1 MNCISV
7 TCNTIRLI
15 MLETKELTFSYNKHT
30 QFSFPELRCN
40 SSETLLITGNSGKGK
55 TTLLHLLAG
64 LLRPENGKIA
74 VDETDIAQL
83 SEKKL
88 DQFRGKNIGLI
99 LQQSHF
105 IASLSVLENVV
116 LASWLA
122 TGKEAVQ
129 KAEKLLDELDLVNQ
143 KHKFPSQLSIGQQQ
157 RVSIARALINEPKLL
172 LADEPTSSLD
182 DENAMVVANLLQ
194 KLSKEYKAALVIV
207 THDKRLKDKFPN
219 QLNLN

>member
-1 MNCISV
+1 LTNLQHNFLM
-7 TCNTIRLI
+7 
-15 MLETKELTFSYNKHT
+15 MLQTNNLTFFYNKDT
-30 QFSFPELRCN
+30 QFAFPELHCDASN
-40 SSETLLITGNSGKGK
+40 ALLITGNSGKGK

-64 LLRPENGKIA
+64 LLRPKNGEITIENTNISS
-74 VDETDIAQL
+74 L

-105 IASLSVLENVV
+105 IASMTVLENVV

-122 TGKEAVQ
+122 TGKKAVA
-129 KAEKLLDELDLVNQ
+129 KAEKLLSELDLENQ
-143 KHKFPSQLSIGQQQ
+143 KHKLPSQLSIGQQQ

-182 DENAMVVANLLQ
+182 DENAFKVADLLE

-207 THDKRLKDKFPN
+207 THDSRLKNKFYN
-219 QLNLN
+219 QINLN

>member
-1 MNCISV
+1 
-7 TCNTIRLI
+7 
-15 MLETKELTFSYNKHT
+15 MLQTKNITFFYNKET
-30 QFSFPELRCN
+30 QFTFPELKCN
-40 SSETLLITGNSGKGK
+40 ASDTLLITGNSGKVK

-64 LLRPENGKIA
+64 LLRPKNGEISIENI
-74 VDETDIAQL
+74 DISLL

-105 IASLSVLENVV
+105 IASMTVLENIV

-122 TGKEAVQ
+122 TGKQAVQ
-129 KAEKLLDELDLVNQ
+129 KAEKLLSELDLDNQ
-143 KHKFPSQLSIGQQQ
+143 KHKLPSQLSIGQQQ

-182 DENAMVVANLLQ
+182 DENAFKVADLLE
-194 KLSKEYKAALVIV
+194 KLSKEYNAALVIV
-207 THDKRLKDKFPN
+207 THDSRLKNKFSN
-219 QLNLN
+219 QINLN